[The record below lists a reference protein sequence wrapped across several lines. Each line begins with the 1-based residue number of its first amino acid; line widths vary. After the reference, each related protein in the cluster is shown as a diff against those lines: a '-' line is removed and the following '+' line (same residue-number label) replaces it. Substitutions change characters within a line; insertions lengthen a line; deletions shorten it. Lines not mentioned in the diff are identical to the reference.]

1 MYSLSESLK
10 DSNLNIENNGQTITS
25 SFLEI
30 ANILTF
36 GLLVFSILSFL
47 TTISLT
53 IFIIM
58 SIFISERKVVAIL
71 KIQGLKK
78 NDLYGIF
85 SSLFLKIIG
94 LSILISLLVT
104 LISSYLLN
112 LILGLNLNVTKMFLY
127 LFIDKGVLTIVY
139 LGIILIIIL
148 IMYLLIYFVLMK
160 TDKIDLALELKEE

>member
-1 MYSLSESLK
+1 
-10 DSNLNIENNGQTITS
+10 
-25 SFLEI
+25 
-30 ANILTF
+30 
-36 GLLVFSILSFL
+36 
-47 TTISLT
+47 
-53 IFIIM
+53 M

-71 KIQGLKK
+71 KIQGLNK

-112 LILGLNLNVTKMFLY
+112 LILGSNLNVTKMFLY
-127 LFIDKGVLTIVY
+127 LFIDKGILTIVY